1 MVAWVRLVA
10 VGLREENDLEREGTG
25 VMLTAGGRGGD
36 ESDPQFL
43 DQALG
48 DDGALCRRG
57 EPRDADEFG
66 SELVRGQGQ
75 EMIFVGSIQD
85 QGRGQGCLQRS
96 RVRESSP
103 RVPPDSASLKGRS
116 VPFIA
121 SGVSD
126 SSQSVLDIKHSRI
139 LKTFPLGLRSPSK
152 RTFLLPCSFRWD
164 AWVKGSDQGTRGGD
178 LS

>member
-1 MVAWVRLVA
+1 MEGPFSMTPGDMTEWEETPQAGLVA

-25 VMLTAGGRGGD
+25 VVGMSLTPNFWTRPW
-36 ESDPQFL
+36 SD
-43 DQALG
+43 
-48 DDGALCRRG
+48 DDALCRRG

-75 EMIFVGSIQD
+75 QTVFVGSVQD

-126 SSQSVLDIKHSRI
+126 SSQSVCDIKHSRI

-152 RTFLLPCSFRWD
+152 RAFLLPRSFR
-164 AWVKGSDQGTRGGD
+164 
-178 LS
+178 